1 MDDMPKEH
9 GHRKIKSVD
18 TTCRLLKLLRERRQA
33 TVSALAADLDLT
45 PGTVHTHLATLKGH
59 GLVVQNDGGY
69 RLGPRFLT
77 LGEFVRNH
85 SDLYQ
90 AAKDEVEDLADESG
104 ECVHLLTEHDGRLVP
119 VYERF
124 GENAVAVEYHNRKR
138 EEPVKHLHCTAAGK
152 AILAYT
158 PDGRVEEIVDEV
170 GLPPNTPQT
179 ITDRDALLD
188 ELERICERGYSVAD
202 EEQLQGIRAVGA
214 PIRDS
219 DGAARG
225 AVAVSGPISRLKGE
239 RFESEMPELVTRTA
253 NICEVNYETLDL
265 SEELL

>member
-1 MDDMPKEH
+1 MPEKH

-18 TTCRLLKLLRERRQA
+18 TTCRLVKLLRERGEA
-33 TVSALAADLDLT
+33 TVSNLAADLDLA
-45 PGTVHTHLATLKGH
+45 PGTVHTHLATLKDH
-59 GLVVQNDGGY
+59 GLVVQSEDGY

-90 AAKDEVEDLADESG
+90 AAKEEIEDLADECG

-119 VYERF
+119 IYERF

-158 PDGRVEEIVDEV
+158 PDDRVAEIIDEV

-179 ITDRDALLD
+179 ITDCDTLLD
-188 ELERICERGYSVAD
+188 ELERIRQRGYSVAE
-202 EEQLQGIRAVGA
+202 EEQLQGLRAVGA
-214 PIRDS
+214 PIRGS
-219 DGAARG
+219 DGNALG
-225 AVAVSGPISRLKGE
+225 AVAVSGPTGRLKGE
-239 RFESEMPELVTRTA
+239 RFESEIPELVIQTA

-265 SEELL
+265 SEEVL

>member
-1 MDDMPKEH
+1 MPEEH

-158 PDGRVEEIVDEV
+158 PDSRVEEIVDEV

-239 RFESEMPELVTRTA
+239 RFESEVPELVTRTA